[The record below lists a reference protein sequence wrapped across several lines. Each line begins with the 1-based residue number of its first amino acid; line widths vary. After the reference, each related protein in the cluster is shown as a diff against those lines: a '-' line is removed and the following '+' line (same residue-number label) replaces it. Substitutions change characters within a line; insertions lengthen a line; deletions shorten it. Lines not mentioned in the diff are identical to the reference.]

1 MNVVWKI
8 GYTGT
13 SKVFLFKY
21 LWAHKTFQMGYLNV
35 RNRAIKRNICKI
47 LFVILGVNKHYLINI
62 SLSSI
67 KF

>member
-13 SKVFLFKY
+13 SKIFLFKY
-21 LWAHKTFQMGYLNV
+21 LCAHKTFQICYLNV
-35 RNRAIKRNICKI
+35 RNRAIGRNIWKI
-47 LFVILGVNKHYLINI
+47 LFIIFGVNKHYLINI
-62 SLSSI
+62 NLRSI